1 MSALGVRTGDH
12 RLELRAAGGLRSCW
26 RAVPSR
32 YGWRCVRWE
41 CVVVCQ
47 SPLASLASAAGYA
60 DHAHLIRDCRAITG
74 MAPGRFLATYFPTFP
89 DMSDP
94 YKTAGPFAVMMAQ

>member
-1 MSALGVRTGDH
+1 METGT
-12 RLELRAAGGLRSCW
+12 
-26 RAVPSR
+26 
-32 YGWRCVRWE
+32 
-41 CVVVCQ
+41 
-47 SPLASLASAAGYA
+47 LASLASAAGYA